1 MSDELQ
7 EALIKLDGLALRVG
21 LQSLIYREAI
31 TTSSPTLP
39 LGGYV
44 GKSSVRRHIPIG
56 VEAR

>member
-7 EALIKLDGLALRVG
+7 EALIKPDGLALRVG
-21 LQSLIYREAI
+21 LQSLIYREAV

-44 GKSSVRRHIPIG
+44 G
-56 VEAR
+56 EE

>member
-21 LQSLIYREAI
+21 LQSLIYREAV

-44 GKSSVRRHIPIG
+44 G
-56 VEAR
+56 EE